1 MAGPKVMGSGK
12 DIYGYDALDS
22 GMAGDAIDEALS
34 NLGKLNRA
42 DTNGVNDSRAKADL
56 GYPAKR
62 GN

>member
-1 MAGPKVMGSGK
+1 MAGGKVTGAGK
-12 DIYGYDALDS
+12 DIYGADYLDS
-22 GMAGDAIDEALS
+22 GMAGDAIDEALG

-42 DTNGVNDSRAKADL
+42 DVNAVNDSRAKADL